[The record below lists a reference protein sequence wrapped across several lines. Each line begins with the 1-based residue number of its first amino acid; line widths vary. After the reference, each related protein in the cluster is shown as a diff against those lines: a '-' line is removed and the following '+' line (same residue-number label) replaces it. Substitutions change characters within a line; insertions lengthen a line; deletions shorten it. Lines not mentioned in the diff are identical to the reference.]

1 MRGTRRHSVL
11 WAELAS
17 YTFVFVGLGVLALG
31 LHDALREMTA
41 RDCDLG
47 VVAACKSIG
56 R

>member
-1 MRGTRRHSVL
+1 MRETRRHSVL
-11 WAELAS
+11 WADLAS

-31 LHDALREMTA
+31 LHDSLQGMTA
-41 RDCDLG
+41 HDCDRG